1 MYVDGHAFVKAAR
14 LHSVNETWLHGRGR
28 RLPVTGVIFTAAA
41 LGLPTIRRSAPS
53 WARAG
58 LTTAPRRRG

>member
-14 LHSVNETWLHGRGR
+14 LHSVNETWLHGRVR

-41 LGLPTIRRSAPS
+41 LGLPTCRSAPS

-58 LTTAPRRRG
+58 LTTAPRRHG